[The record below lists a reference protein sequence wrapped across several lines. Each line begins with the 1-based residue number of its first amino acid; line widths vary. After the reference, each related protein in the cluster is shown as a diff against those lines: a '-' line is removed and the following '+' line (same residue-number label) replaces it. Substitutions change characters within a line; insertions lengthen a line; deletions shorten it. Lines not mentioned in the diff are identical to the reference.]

1 MGDRVSIFATP
12 KALSL
17 IAMTPKLSI
26 RAYHRQ
32 LMSTREK
39 LGGEE
44 HKAAAR
50 FKEEGGRRKTLQA
63 KP

>member
-1 MGDRVSIFATP
+1 
-12 KALSL
+12 
-17 IAMTPKLSI
+17 
-26 RAYHRQ
+26 
-32 LMSTREK
+32 MSTREK

-50 FKEEGGRRKTLQA
+50 LKEEGGHRKTLKA